1 MRFGRLCRRCLRD
14 AGIGRESALRISAR
28 PCGLLLRGEFRS
40 FALRAEAGGVLSRT
54 VLRAHGGGARF
65 FFGGMA
71 CGAFCLY
78 RRLPLRRLVGKRAL
92 RAGFRRRRFFRGLP
106 QSLFARFGREH
117 ARFRVRVLLAECGVQ
132 LLVVLAGTVLALEI
146 GAQRVVV
153 KRGEYARIALAVEV
167 TEYVL
172 VLAVETQPAALA
184 EEGYPVAFVQVLHG
198 VRDDHYRAPL
208 AGKFLEQIHHLQVE
222 VGGESA
228 GRLVEEDDLRVGEQ
242 FHGYGNAFALSA
254 GEGGYLQIFASGQF
268 HVRDRL
274 FHTRPDLFARHFA
287 AHTEHRRVAEGGLDG
302 EIVVHY
308 VLLRNVA
315 DDVLVRPD
323 VVVIGVG
330 VVVDTAVGGGAQPV
344 KTVQQ
349 SGLARA
355 RTAHDRHECARFYAE
370 GHRVHQSDF
379 AVRFAVRHILCDA
392 YGVDLY
398 AGGRRRV
405 EQLALVERV
414 RRRRYGYA
422 VVIA

>member
-1 MRFGRLCRRCLRD
+1 MYVVLRFLRAGVDAVVRRAFFRSVGGGFRDGRRLLFARTAALLYDGRTRLRIYGIFREIVRNVRFFRIFVHFIVRFGRLCRRCLRGVD
-14 AGIGRESALRISAR
+14 IGRERALRLSVCL
-28 PCGLLLRGEFRS
+28 CGAFLREVLPQR
-40 FALRAEAGGVLSRT
+40 AGGVLSRT

-65 FFGGMA
+65 LFGGMPLLFGGMA
-71 CGAFCLY
+71 CGALRLY
-78 RRLPLRRLVGKRAL
+78 RRLPFRRLVGKRAL

-132 LLVVLAGTVLALEI
+132 FFVILAGAVLALEI

-153 KRGEYARIALAVEV
+153 KRGEYARVALAVEV
-167 TEYVL
+167 TENVL
-172 VLAVETQPAALA
+172 VLAVETQSAALA

-274 FHTRPDLFARHFA
+274 FYARPDLFARHFA
-287 AHTEHRRVAEGGLDG
+287 AHTEHRRVAEA
-302 EIVVHY
+302 VST
-308 VLLRNVA
+308 
-315 DDVLVRPD
+315 VRSSC
-323 VVVIGVG
+323 IMSFCG
-330 VVVDTAVGGGAQPV
+330 T
-344 KTVQQ
+344 
-349 SGLARA
+349 
-355 RTAHDRHECARFYAE
+355 
-370 GHRVHQSDF
+370 
-379 AVRFAVRHILCDA
+379 
-392 YGVDLY
+392 
-398 AGGRRRV
+398 
-405 EQLALVERV
+405 
-414 RRRRYGYA
+414 
-422 VVIA
+422 